1 MTVRVRLPALFSERI
16 GGISSVELTGHTV
29 EATLRALTDRYAEL
43 ATLVWR
49 SSSEINPVMAVFLND
64 AQIPPDKLTA
74 PVKPG
79 DEIVIIP
86 ALEGGSTVQI
96 SSDGRADGSRI

>member
-16 GGISSVELTGHTV
+16 GGISSVELPGHTV

-64 AQIPPDKLTA
+64 AQIPPGKLTA

-96 SSDGRADGSRI
+96 SLDGRADGSRV